1 MTLLH
6 WACDRGRLNIVELLA
21 TRGADINSQDDDKQT
36 PLHYASSCDQVDVVT
51 YLLSKG
57 ADPSIKDCDDLTP
70 AQVAGDPSTRQLFHT
85 LSDQ

>member
-1 MTLLH
+1 MCNNVTLNHLKN
-6 WACDRGRLNIVELLA
+6 ALYEA
-21 TRGADINSQDDDKQT
+21 TLQFFFV
-36 PLHYASSCDQVDVVT
+36 PLKRSIIIAFLSTASSCDQVDVVT